1 MLCFALRW
9 ETSMDMKN
17 IPFGTTIWSQIIPT
31 EHQGESGV
39 AHWRTQ
45 QFDTIRVRMVEYSP
59 GYLADHWC
67 SKGHVIY
74 CIEGSMITAL
84 EDGSQHLLSVG
95 MTYHVGD
102 NCEAHR
108 SSSAGGCRLLIVD

>member
-1 MLCFALRW
+1 MQISAFPFQVLNW
-9 ETSMDMKN
+9 DN
-17 IPFGTTIWSQIIPT
+17 IEPIRHEGTTGFATWQSFQMN
-31 EHQGESGV
+31 
-39 AHWRTQ
+39 A
-45 QFDTIRVRMVEYSP
+45 IRIRQVVYSP

-74 CIEGSMITAL
+74 CIEGSMITEL
-84 EDGSQHLLSVG
+84 EDGSEHLLSAG